1 MDRDKL
7 RTKLAALEETRET
20 AESELAA
27 LRDRTE
33 RLEEFERDAETILEV
48 YTELAPDALDVLTP
62 EERQQFYRVLGLRVT
77 AWPDAP
83 TEIDGVFVVDGPIA
97 VCGALQENRFRELE
111 LASPSTTSRKRTA

>member
-1 MDRDKL
+1 MDRDEL
-7 RTKLAALEETRET
+7 RTKLTALEETRET
-20 AESELAA
+20 AQRELAA

-33 RLEEFERDAETILEV
+33 RLEEFERDAEAILEV

-77 AWPDAP
+77 ASPDAP

-97 VCGALQENRFRELE
+97 LSEVLRDNSLRELE
-111 LASPSTTSRKRTA
+111 LARPSTTS